1 MAKFYDEG
9 FNPDDLIIRVSELL
23 VATADGSDDLID
35 GVVTEVLAL
44 LRERMKMDVV
54 FVSEFVNDER
64 VFRYVENPPGNPL
77 VPVGG
82 SDPLED
88 TWCQRVVDGRLPEFI
103 PNYADLPAEVKARTP
118 ITPFE
123 IGTFLSTPI
132 LLDHGMV
139 YGTLCCL
146 SFSPHETVQQRD
158 LRNLKSIA
166 VLLATKLKRNLAGH
180 PTTLPPA
187 PVTRQPK

>member
-1 MAKFYDEG
+1 MQRLYDEG
-9 FNPDDLIIRVSELL
+9 FNPDDLSIQVSELL
-23 VATADGSDDLID
+23 VATADGSDVLID

-54 FVSEFVNDER
+54 FVSEFVNNER

-77 VPVGG
+77 LSIGG

-88 TWCQRVVDGRLPEFI
+88 TWCQRVIDGRLPGLI
-103 PNYADLPAEVKARTP
+103 PNYADLPADVKARAP
-118 ITPFE
+118 KMPFD

-132 LLDHGMV
+132 LLDHGKI

-146 SFSPHETVQQRD
+146 SFSPLETVQQRD
-158 LRNLKSIA
+158 LRNLKSVA
-166 VLLATKLKRNLAGH
+166 ALLATRLK
-180 PTTLPPA
+180 TKDLPG
-187 PVTRQPK
+187 R